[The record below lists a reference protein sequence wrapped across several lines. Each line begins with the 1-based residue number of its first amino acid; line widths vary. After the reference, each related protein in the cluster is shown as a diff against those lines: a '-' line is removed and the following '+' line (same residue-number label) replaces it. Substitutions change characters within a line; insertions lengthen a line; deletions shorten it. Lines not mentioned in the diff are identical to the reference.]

1 MKLFRLEEANELI
14 PTVRP
19 IVAAIARHYA
29 AVHAR
34 RAEAS
39 SAAEAA
45 SVAGGGGLAGG
56 GHEFCQS
63 LLGLVE
69 RTTQLEALGVQLKD
83 YARGLIDFPSLRD
96 GRVVLLCWL
105 LGEGDRIDW
114 WHEMDAGFAG
124 RQPI

>member
-19 IVAAIARHYA
+19 IVTAIARHYA
-29 AVHAR
+29 AVNAR
-34 RAEAS
+34 RAEAAV
-39 SAAEAA
+39 AAEAA
-45 SVAGGGGLAGG
+45 PAGGGGLTGG

-69 RTTQLEALGVQLKD
+69 RTTELDALGVQLKD

-96 GRVVLLCWL
+96 GRVILLCWL
-105 LGEGDRIDW
+105 LGEGDRIAW